1 MRRNL
6 LPSPPHLVSHIGP
19 PRPHHLSHAI
29 SGKYTGC
36 LGLSAEEL
44 EEASRFKEDMPKCE
58 IVVNGTTVMANTLSS
73 SASAESDSSNSN
85 VIDVT
90 TTTTSTVT
98 TTSVYEDI
106 NTNQTGASGGSDD
119 NIEDQDDEVNVSD
132 DYDYKGDQSSASGGE
147 EDNEDDAINDIEDS
161 GNEDD
166 TINNNE
172 GSGNTSESVAY
183 TEYEAALDETFTNDQ
198 VSSSTTT
205 VDESSALVDESS
217 ALAAKEV
224 DESSALAAEEV
235 DETPNPLHL
244 FDMKECSSF
253 SALWM
258 WDLALT
264 CSNSTSLDSCSCTA
278 AKILI
283 QYGDIDCANDECPD
297 DCPVCDTC
305 MKLSGCVPTKEL
317 QRGAN
322 IEGDTAE
329 AVPVAFIG
337 LTAAMFGVQL
347 VLFKMYWSRRS
358 QPGGDLGSN
367 LI

>member
-1 MRRNL
+1 MTMIRSTTVAFLILGGTSLLLVWKVDRSKQSRSRRVRRNL
-6 LPSPPHLVSHIGP
+6 LPSPPRLGPRPGRHPGP
-19 PRPHHLSHAI
+19 PHPHLGHA

-44 EEASRFKEDMPKCE
+44 AEASLFKEGMPKCE
-58 IVVNGTTVMANTLSS
+58 IVVDGTTVVANTPSS
-73 SASAESDSSNSN
+73 SASAESDSAN
-85 VIDVT
+85 VMDVT
-90 TTTTSTVT
+90 TTTTPTVT
-98 TTSVYEDI
+98 NVYEDI
-106 NTNQTGASGGSDD
+106 NTNQSSASDGSDD
-119 NIEDQDDEVNVSD
+119 DIGDENDEVNVND
-132 DYDYKGDQSSASGGE
+132 DYAGDQSSASGGE
-147 EDNEDDAINDIEDS
+147 ENDEDDAINNIEDNS
-161 GNEDD
+161 YS
-166 TINNNE
+166 T
-172 GSGNTSESVAY
+172 ESVAY
-183 TEYEAALDETFTNDQ
+183 TENDTAGEAALDETFTDDEVPDN
-198 VSSSTTT
+198 STT
-205 VDESSALVDESS
+205 VDESTAIE
-217 ALAAKEV
+217 
-224 DESSALAAEEV
+224 AEEV
-235 DETPNPLHL
+235 NPLHL
-244 FDMKECSSF
+244 FNMKECSSF

-264 CSNSTSLDSCSCTA
+264 CSNSSSLDSCSCTA

-305 MKLSGCVPTKEL
+305 MKLSGCLPTKEL

-322 IEGDTAE
+322 IEGDTPE
-329 AVPVAFIG
+329 SIPVAFIG

>member
-6 LPSPPHLVSHIGP
+6 LPSPPHLGP
-19 PRPHHLSHAI
+19 HPGPHHLGHA

-36 LGLSAEEL
+36 LGLSAEQL
-44 EEASRFKEDMPKCE
+44 QEASRFKEDMPKCE
-58 IVVNGTTVMANTLSS
+58 IVVDGTTVVANTLSS
-73 SASAESDSSNSN
+73 SASAESDSSN
-85 VIDVT
+85 VIDVA

-98 TTSVYEDI
+98 NVYEVI
-106 NTNQTGASGGSDD
+106 NTNQSTALGGSDD
-119 NIEDQDDEVNVSD
+119 DIGDEDYEVNVND
-132 DYDYKGDQSSASGGE
+132 DYAGDQSNASGGE
-147 EDNEDDAINDIEDS
+147 ENNGDDTINNIEDS
-161 GNEDD
+161 GN
-166 TINNNE
+166 T
-172 GSGNTSESVAY
+172 TESVAY
-183 TEYEAALDETFTNDQ
+183 TEKDTGIEAASDETFTDDE
-198 VSSSTTT
+198 VSGNSATD
-205 VDESSALVDESS
+205 DESTAVE
-217 ALAAKEV
+217 
-224 DESSALAAEEV
+224 AEEV
-235 DETPNPLHL
+235 NPLHL
-244 FDMKECSSF
+244 FNMEECSSF

-264 CSNSTSLDSCSCTA
+264 CTNSTSLDSCSCTA

-305 MKLSGCVPTKEL
+305 MKLSGCVPAKEL
-317 QRGAN
+317 KRGAN

-329 AVPVAFIG
+329 AVPIAFIG

-347 VLFKMYWSRRS
+347 ILFKMYWSRRS